1 MKINWKKVW
10 KVVKALGLLAGAIG
24 ALVLANKAR
33 KVIIAK
39 VKKPNAFWIIP
50 GDREHVN
57 VIHKRTKKPEK
68 IKLPEGVKPE
78 KVKAVELDGNTV
90 KVEVYHEKV
99 DRRNVSSIDNSALDR
114 LHTKS

>member
-10 KVVKALGLLAGAIG
+10 KCLKALGLLAGAIG
-24 ALVLANKAR
+24 ALVLANKGR
-33 KVIIAK
+33 KAIIAK
-39 VKKPNAFWIIP
+39 VKKPNTFWIIP

-57 VIHKRTKKPEK
+57 VIHKGTGK
-68 IKLPEGVKPE
+68 IE
-78 KVKAVELDGNTV
+78 KVKLPDGVKSNKVKAIELDSNKV